1 MTDTLESR
9 LGHVFRDKGI
19 LQAAL
24 THPSRE
30 KSEKKA
36 STYERLEFLGDRVL
50 SLIIAEWLF
59 ETFGTEKEGQLAK
72 RHAALV
78 SRDTLALVAEEMNLA
93 PMLRLENVADL
104 ERGKVNILSDALEAL
119 LGAVWNDGGTETYAT
134 LKKFIRTHWQPH
146 LNESVEAPQDAK
158 SALQEWAQGRGL
170 PLPAYKVVAQSG
182 PAHAPHYHVRVEV
195 EKHGSAEAEGASKRE
210 AEKKAA
216 TLLLEQLTKKWR
228 FTDKPP

>member
-1 MTDTLESR
+1 
-9 LGHVFRDKGI
+9 VFHDKGI

-36 STYERLEFLGDRVL
+36 STYERLEFVGDRVL

-59 ETFGTEKEGQLAK
+59 ETFPSEKEGQLAK

-78 SRDTLALVAEEMNLA
+78 SRDTLALVAEHMNLA
-93 PMLRLENVADL
+93 PMLRLDNSADL

-119 LGAVWNDGGTETYAT
+119 LGAVWSDGGAEKTYAT
-134 LKKFIRTHWQPH
+134 LRTFIRTHWQPH
-146 LNESVEAPQDAK
+146 LNESLEAPQDAK

-170 PLPAYKVVAQSG
+170 PLPAYKVVTQTG
-182 PAHAPHYHVRVEV
+182 PAHAPHYVVRVEV
-195 EKHGSAEAEGASKRE
+195 EPHGFAEAEGASKRE

-216 TLLLEQLTKKWR
+216 TLLLEKLAGK
-228 FTDKPP
+228 